1 MYLRIER
8 RITLTMKFRRF
19 FSSLILAL
27 LACTAASAHDETLT
41 LRQDEAASTISV
53 YRENVAEPILTQNAR
68 PDFRPYIHPIV
79 APDGKGVLTEY
90 SPGHHKHQT
99 GLYWGLKQVNG
110 RDYFHNPGAGFWRK
124 ISSAVLVAKG
134 ASVKWT
140 TVYQLLDA
148 EGKPVMK
155 ETQVWTMRDNDG
167 RYFLDLEWQAEG
179 LVDLTMAKQEYGGL
193 FLRMPW
199 KPGMEGGVMNS
210 VRQANARATAQRSIW
225 MDVGLQVEGRND
237 LAHIAIFDHP
247 KNAGYPQPW
256 RVDGQMGVGP
266 CRAIAGDW
274 KIAKGKTETVRH
286 EFLVYTGKLN
296 DVSLTDSWKAYTGQ
310 GSDAVMW
317 GIAKAEGKQASFLT
331 GEQAV
336 AKMTVPAGFEA
347 KLAATEPMITQP
359 MAFCWDDRGRLWV
372 AENRDYE
379 TRSAGFSADGNSRI
393 LILEDT
399 NGDGKFDT
407 RKVFLEGIPFPSAIA
422 VGFEGLWLGAPPN
435 LLFVPD
441 KNQDDKADGPLEVRL
456 TGWGIQDRHEVFN
469 SFTWGPDGWLYG
481 CQGFATRSTV
491 GKPADGGKI
500 LRKGDPFPVEMPVKD
515 GQYIDGGVW
524 RYHPTKDRFEIVSH
538 GFSNPWGLDFDDH
551 GQCLITACVIPHLWH
566 VIPGGIYH
574 RQGGSHI
581 NPYVFDD
588 IKTIADHRHRSA
600 HGGAR
605 VYLADEFPKEY
616 RDRILMA
623 NLHEHDVITDILKP
637 SGSGFIGHHG
647 NEPLFAN
654 DNAWVGF
661 SMEIGPDGAAYVL
674 DWHDTEICGNATHDK
689 DTGRIYRLAP
699 KGLPGKSGINLAA
712 QSDLELV
719 GLLTHRND
727 WYSRRARVLLQ
738 QRAAAGRL
746 DAAVPAKLWELF
758 AQSKTSAHQLRA
770 LWALH
775 ITQNLPA
782 DRLLPLLDH
791 AEPYVRG
798 WTIQLLGE
806 DRACSPAALA
816 KFATMAEK
824 DSSPIVRLYLASVLQ
839 RMPLADRWPIAQH
852 LVTHA
857 EDVADHNLPKMIW
870 FGIEPLV
877 EADATRA
884 MALAAQSKMPM
895 LAQYIARRAIVAKQL
910 EPVAAMLQSSS
921 DTALRLSL
929 VEGVRDGL
937 KSLGRNVVTKPAN
950 WDAAMTALVATKDAK
965 LSDFTAQIGQLFG
978 DAKAAAAQLAVL
990 KDKAAPIERRQQILT
1005 AFARDAYAA
1014 ALPVVL
1020 SLLDEP
1026 ALRRH
1031 AIRAL
1036 ASFDAP
1042 QIAPALIK
1050 LYAKLPAAEKAEIV
1064 LTLSARRSTAQ
1075 ALVAE
1080 LKKKTIPKTDVS
1092 AFDARQLYRVIGPS
1106 FVEFWG
1112 PITQL
1117 ASDKQAEMAKY
1128 KAMLTD
1134 AVLAKASVGRG
1145 RAVFE
1150 RTCIACHMLYGAG
1163 GNVGPDLTGSNRAN
1177 LDYILA
1183 QILNPSEVMQ
1193 ESYQLVIV
1201 TTRDGRTLA
1210 GMVAAEDNQQLTL
1223 RLVGQD
1229 SVVTKSEI
1237 LSREK
1242 SPVSMM
1248 PEGLLKTLKADE
1260 VRDLIAYLRTT
1271 AQVPLPKP

>member
-1 MYLRIER
+1 MQAKLTSSFL
-8 RITLTMKFRRF
+8 TLC
-19 FSSLILAL
+19 L
-27 LACTAASAHDETLT
+27 LASTGALAHAAALT
-41 LRQDEAASTISV
+41 LRQDEATNTISV
-53 YRENVAEPILTQNAR
+53 YRENSKEAILTQNAR

-99 GLYWGLKQVNG
+99 GLYWGLKQING
-110 RDYFHNPGAGFWRK
+110 RDFFHNPGAAFWRK
-124 ISSAVLVAKG
+124 LSSKVLVAKG
-134 ASVKWT
+134 ESVKWT

-148 EGKPVMK
+148 EGKPMMN
-155 ETQVWTMRDNDG
+155 ETQVWTMRDGDG
-167 RYFLDLEWQAEG
+167 RYLLDLEWKGEG
-179 LVDLTMAKQEYGGL
+179 LVDLTMSKQPYGGL

-199 KPGMEGGVMNS
+199 KPGVEGGVMNS
-210 VRQANARATAQRSIW
+210 VRQGNARAEGQRSIW
-225 MDVGLQVEGRND
+225 MDVGMKLDGRED
-237 LAHIAIFDHP
+237 QAHIAIFDHP

-266 CRAIAGDW
+266 CRAITGDW
-274 KIAKGKTETVRH
+274 KIAKGKTERVQH
-286 EFLVYTGKLN
+286 QFVVYTGKLN
-296 DVSLTDSWKAYTGQ
+296 DVALLEAWKKYTGQ

-317 GIAKAEGKQASFLT
+317 GIAKAEGKAAGFLT
-331 GEQAV
+331 GEQAL
-336 AKMTVPAGFEA
+336 AKMTVSEGFEA
-347 KLAATEPMITQP
+347 KLAAVEPMITQP

-379 TRSAGFSADGNSRI
+379 TRGTGFSADGNSRI

-407 RKVFLEGIPFPSAIA
+407 RQVFLEGIPFPAAIA
-422 VGFEGLWLGAPPN
+422 VGFDGLWLGAPPN

-441 KNQDDKADGPLEVRL
+441 KDRDDKADGAFEVRL
-456 TGWGIQDRHEVFN
+456 TGWGIQDRHETLN
-469 SFTWGPDGWLYG
+469 SFHWGPDGWLYG

-500 LRKGDPFPVEMPVKD
+500 FRKGDSFPAEIPVKD

-524 RYHPTKDRFEIVSH
+524 RYHPTKDRFEVVAH
-538 GFSNPWGLDFDDH
+538 GFSNPWGIDFNDH
-551 GQCLITACVIPHLWH
+551 GQIFITACVIPHLWH

-574 RQGGSHI
+574 RQGGRHI
-581 NPYVFDD
+581 NPHVYDD

-605 VYLADEFPKEY
+605 IYLADEFPKEY
-616 RDRILMA
+616 RDRIMMA
-623 NLHEHDVITDILKP
+623 NIHEHNVITDILKP

-647 NEPLFAN
+647 DEPLCAN

-674 DWHDTEICGNATHDK
+674 DWHDTEICGSAVHDK

-699 KGLPGKSGINLAA
+699 KGLPGKTGINLAA

-738 QRAAAGRL
+738 HRAAAGQL

-798 WTIQLLGE
+798 WAIQLLGE
-806 DRACSPAALA
+806 DRNYSPAALA
-816 KFATMAEK
+816 KLAAMAEK
-824 DSSPIVRLYLASVLQ
+824 DSSPIVRLYLAAALQ
-839 RMPLADRWPIAQH
+839 RMPLADRWPIANK
-852 LVTHA
+852 LVAHA
-857 EDVADHNLPKMIW
+857 EDAADHNLPKMLW
-870 FGIEPLV
+870 FGIEPMV

-884 MALAAQSKMPM
+884 LALATQSKIP
-895 LAQYIARRAIVAKQL
+895 LLVPYIARRAVAAKQL
-910 EPVAAMLQSSS
+910 EPVAAALLSNT
-921 DTALRLSL
+921 DLALRLQL

-937 KSLGRNVVTKPAN
+937 KSLGRNGVTKPKN
-950 WDAAMTALVATKDAK
+950 WDEAFAALDATKDAK
-965 LSDFTAQIGQLFG
+965 LTDFTAQIGQLFG
-978 DAKAAAAQLAVL
+978 DAKAADAQLAVL
-990 KDKAAPIERRQQILT
+990 KDKAAPIERRRQILT

-1014 ALPVVL
+1014 ALPVVM

-1026 ALRRH
+1026 AIRRD

-1042 QIAPALIK
+1042 QVAPTLIK
-1050 LYAKLPAAEKAEIV
+1050 RYATLSAAEKAEVV
-1064 LTLSARRSTAQ
+1064 LTLSTRRSNAS
-1075 ALVAE
+1075 ALVAA
-1080 LKKKTIPKTDVS
+1080 LKNKAIPKTDVTAS
-1092 AFDARQLYRVIGPS
+1092 DARQLYRVLGPS

-1117 ASDKQAEMAKY
+1117 ASDKQAEIAKY

-1134 AVLAKASVGRG
+1134 AEIAKADTSQG
-1145 RAVFE
+1145 RAIYE
-1150 RTCIACHMLYGAG
+1150 RTCMACHKLYGAG
-1163 GNVGPDLTGSNRAN
+1163 GIIGPELTGSNRAD
-1177 LDYILA
+1177 LDYILS
-1183 QILNPSEVMQ
+1183 QIINPSEVMQ
-1193 ESYQLVIV
+1193 DSYQLVIV
-1201 TTRDGRTLA
+1201 TTRDGRTLS
-1210 GMVAAEDNQQLTL
+1210 GTVVAEDNQQLTL

-1229 SVVTKSEI
+1229 SIVTKSEI

-1248 PEGLLKTLKADE
+1248 PEGLLKTLKDNE
-1260 VRDLIAYLRTT
+1260 VRDLIGYLRTP
-1271 AQVPLPKP
+1271 AQVPLPQK

>member
-1 MYLRIER
+1 MQAKLTSSFL
-8 RITLTMKFRRF
+8 TLC
-19 FSSLILAL
+19 L
-27 LACTAASAHDETLT
+27 LASSGALAHAAALT
-41 LRQDEAASTISV
+41 LRQDDATNTLSV
-53 YRENVAEPILTQNAR
+53 YRENGKEAILTQNAR

-99 GLYWGLKQVNG
+99 GLYWGLKQING
-110 RDYFHNPGAGFWRK
+110 RDFFHNPGAAFWRK
-124 ISSAVLVAKG
+124 LSSKVLVAKG
-134 ASVKWT
+134 ESVKWT

-148 EGKPVMK
+148 EGKPMMN
-155 ETQVWTMRDNDG
+155 ETQVWTMRDDNG
-167 RYFLDLEWQAEG
+167 RYLLDLEWKGEG
-179 LVDLTMAKQEYGGL
+179 LVDLTMSKQPYGGL

-199 KPGMEGGVMNS
+199 KPGVEGGVMNS
-210 VRQANARATAQRSIW
+210 VRQGNARAEGQRSIW
-225 MDVGLQVEGRND
+225 MDVGMKLDGRD
-237 LAHIAIFDHP
+237 DQAHIAIFDHP

-266 CRAIAGDW
+266 CRSITGDW
-274 KIAKGKTETVRH
+274 KIAKGKTETVQH
-286 EFLVYTGKLN
+286 QFVVYTGKLN
-296 DVSLTDSWKAYTGQ
+296 DVALLDAWKKYTGQ
-310 GSDAVMW
+310 GSDSVMW
-317 GIAKAEGKQASFLT
+317 GIAKAEGKAAGFLT
-331 GEQAV
+331 GEQAL
-336 AKMTVPAGFEA
+336 AKVTVPEGFEA
-347 KLAATEPMITQP
+347 KLAAVEPMITQP

-379 TRSAGFSADGNSRI
+379 ARGTGFSADGSSRI

-407 RKVFLEGIPFPSAIA
+407 RQVFLEGIPFPAAIA
-422 VGFEGLWLGAPPN
+422 VGFDGLWLGAPPN

-441 KNQDDKADGPLEVRL
+441 KDHDDKADGAFEVRL
-456 TGWGIQDRHEVFN
+456 TGWGIQDRHETLN
-469 SFTWGPDGWLYG
+469 SFHWGPDGWLYG

-500 LRKGDPFPVEMPVKD
+500 FRKGDSFPAEIPVKD

-524 RYHPTKDRFEIVSH
+524 RYHPTKDRFEVVAH
-538 GFSNPWGLDFDDH
+538 GFSNPWGIDFNDH
-551 GQCLITACVIPHLWH
+551 GQIFITACVIPHLWH

-574 RQGGSHI
+574 RQGGRHI
-581 NPYVFDD
+581 NPHVYDD

-605 VYLADEFPKEY
+605 IYLADEFPKEY
-616 RDRILMA
+616 RDRIIMA
-623 NLHEHDVITDILKP
+623 NLHEHNVITDILKP

-647 NEPLFAN
+647 DEPLCAN

-674 DWHDTEICGNATHDK
+674 DWHDTEICGSAVHDK
-689 DTGRIYRLAP
+689 ETGRIYRLAP
-699 KGLPGKSGINLAA
+699 KGLPGKTGINLAA
-712 QSDLELV
+712 QTDLELV

-738 QRAAAGRL
+738 HRAAAGTL

-775 ITQNLPA
+775 ITQNLSA

-798 WTIQLLGE
+798 WAIQLLGE
-806 DRACSPAALA
+806 DRNYSPVALA
-816 KFATMAEK
+816 KLAAMAEK
-824 DSSPIVRLYLASVLQ
+824 DSSPVVRLYLAAALQ
-839 RMPLADRWPIAQH
+839 RMPLADRWPIANH
-852 LVTHA
+852 LVAHA
-857 EDVADHNLPKMIW
+857 EDAADHNLPKMLW
-870 FGIEPLV
+870 FGIEPMV
-877 EADATRA
+877 ETDATRA
-884 MALAAQSKMPM
+884 LALATRSKIP
-895 LAQYIARRAIVAKQL
+895 LLVPYIARRAIAAKQL
-910 EPVAAMLQSSS
+910 EPVAATLLSNT
-921 DTALRLSL
+921 DLALRLQL
-929 VEGVRDGL
+929 LEGVRDGL
-937 KSLGRNVVTKPAN
+937 KSLGRNGVTKPKN
-950 WDAAMTALVATKDAK
+950 WDEAFAALDATKDAK
-965 LSDFTAQIGQLFG
+965 LTDFTAQIGQLFG
-978 DAKAAAAQLAVL
+978 DAKAADAQLAVL
-990 KDKAAPIERRQQILT
+990 KDKAAPIERRRQILT

-1026 ALRRH
+1026 AIRRD
-1031 AIRAL
+1031 AISAL

-1042 QIAPALIK
+1042 QIAPTLIK
-1050 LYAKLPAAEKAEIV
+1050 RYATLSAAEKAEVV
-1064 LTLSARRSTAQ
+1064 LTLSTRRSNAS

-1080 LKKKTIPKTDVS
+1080 LKNNTIPKTDVTAS
-1092 AFDARQLYRVIGPS
+1092 DARQLYRVLGPS

-1134 AVLAKASVGRG
+1134 AELAKANTGKG
-1145 RAVFE
+1145 RAIYE
-1150 RTCIACHMLYGAG
+1150 RTCMACHKLYGAG
-1163 GNVGPDLTGSNRAN
+1163 GIIGPELTGSNRAD
-1177 LDYILA
+1177 LDYILS

-1201 TTRDGRTLA
+1201 TTRDGRTLS
-1210 GMVAAEDNQQLTL
+1210 GTVVAEDNQQLTL

-1229 SVVTKSEI
+1229 TIVTKSEI

-1248 PEGLLKTLKADE
+1248 PEGLLKTLKDDE
-1260 VRDLIAYLRTT
+1260 VRDLIGYLRTP
-1271 AQVPLPKP
+1271 AQVPLPKQ

>member
-1 MYLRIER
+1 MNFRMER
-8 RITLTMKFRRF
+8 RITINMKSRHF
-19 FSSLILAL
+19 FSFLTLCL
-27 LACTAASAHDETLT
+27 LSSTVASAHNTVLT
-41 LRQDEAASTISV
+41 LRQDDATNTISV
-53 YRENVAEPILTQNAR
+53 YRENDKEAILTQNAR
-68 PDFRPYIHPIV
+68 PDFRPYLHPIV
-79 APDGKGVLTEY
+79 APDGKGLLTEY

-124 ISSAVLVAKG
+124 VSSAVLVPKG
-134 ASVKWT
+134 EVVKWT

-148 EGKPVMK
+148 EGKPVMN
-155 ETQVWTMRDNDG
+155 ETQVWTMRDSDG
-167 RYFLDLEWQAEG
+167 RYFLELEWKGEG
-179 LVDLTMAKQEYGGL
+179 LVDLTMAKQPYGGL

-210 VRQANARATAQRSIW
+210 ARQGNGRAEGQRSIW
-225 MDVGLQVEGRND
+225 VDVGLKLDGRED
-237 LAHIAIFDHP
+237 QAHIAIFDHP
-247 KNAGYPQPW
+247 KNAGYPQSW

-266 CRAIAGDW
+266 CRAITGDW

-286 EFLVYTGKLN
+286 QFFAYTGKLN
-296 DVSLTDSWKAYTGQ
+296 DVAVFDAWKKYTGQ
-310 GSDAVMW
+310 GHDAVMW
-317 GIAKAEGKQASFLT
+317 NIAKAEGKAAGFLT

-336 AKMTVPAGFEA
+336 AKMTVPEGFEA
-347 KLAATEPMITQP
+347 KLAAVEPMITQP

-379 TRSAGFSADGNSRI
+379 TRSTGFSADGNSRI

-407 RKVFLEGIPFPSAIA
+407 RKVFLDGIPFPSAIA

-469 SFTWGPDGWLYG
+469 SFSWGPDGWLYG

-524 RYHPTKDRFEIVSH
+524 RYHPTKDRFEVVAH
-538 GFSNPWGLDFDDH
+538 GFSNPWGIDFDDH
-551 GQCLITACVIPHLWH
+551 GQIFITACVIPHLWH

-623 NLHEHDVITDILKP
+623 NLHEHNVITDILKP

-647 NEPLFAN
+647 DEPLFAN

-699 KGLPGKSGINLAA
+699 KGLPGKLGINLAA
-712 QSDLELV
+712 QTDLELV

-738 QRAAAGRL
+738 QRAAAGQL

-758 AQSKTSAHQLRA
+758 AQSKTPAHQLRA

-782 DRLLPLLDH
+782 DRLLPQLDH
-791 AEPYVRG
+791 AEPYIRG
-798 WTIQLLGE
+798 WAIQLLGE
-806 DRACSPAALA
+806 DRVYSPAALA
-816 KFATMAEK
+816 KFTAMAEK
-824 DSSPIVRLYLASVLQ
+824 DSSPIVRLYLAAALQ
-839 RMPLADRWPIAQH
+839 RMNVAERWPIAQN
-852 LVTHA
+852 LVAHA
-857 EDVADHNLPKMIW
+857 EDAADHNLPKMIW
-870 FGIEPLV
+870 FGIEPMV

-884 MALAAQSKMPM
+884 MALATHSKIP
-895 LAQYIARRAIVAKQL
+895 LLSQYIARRAIAAKQL
-910 EPVAAMLQSSS
+910 APVAATLLSNT
-921 DTALRLSL
+921 DLALRLQIL
-929 VEGVRDGL
+929 EGVRDGL
-937 KSLGRNVVTKPAN
+937 KSLGRNAVTKPNN
-950 WDAAMTALVATKDAK
+950 WDEAFAALDATKDAK

-990 KDKAAPIERRQQILT
+990 KDKAAPIERRRQILA

-1026 ALRRH
+1026 AVRRD

-1042 QIAPALIK
+1042 QIAPTLIQR
-1050 LYAKLPAAEKAEIV
+1050 YATLSAAEKAEV
-1064 LTLSARRSTAQ
+1064 VSTLSARRGTAQ

-1080 LKKKTIPKTDVS
+1080 LKKNTIPKTDVS
-1092 AFDARQLYRVIGPS
+1092 AFDARQIYRVIGPS

-1134 AVLAKASVGRG
+1134 AVLAKANTGHG
-1145 RAVFE
+1145 RAIFE

-1163 GNVGPDLTGSNRAN
+1163 GIVGPDLTGSNRAN

-1183 QILNPSEVMQ
+1183 QIINPSEVMQ

-1201 TTRDGRTLA
+1201 TTRDGRTLS
-1210 GMVAAEDNQQLTL
+1210 GTVAAEDNQQLTL

-1242 SPVSMM
+1242 SPISMM
-1248 PEGLLKTLKADE
+1248 PEGLLKTLKDDE

-1271 AQVPLPKP
+1271 AQVPLPK

>member
-1 MYLRIER
+1 MNKTALAFFAVFAA
-8 RITLTMKFRRF
+8 TLH
-19 FSSLILAL
+19 A
-27 LACTAASAHDETLT
+27 ACAANLT
-41 LRQDEAASTISV
+41 LRQDSASNTISV
-53 YRENVAEPILTQNAR
+53 YRDNVPQPILTQNAR
-68 PDFRPYIHPIV
+68 PDFRPYLHPIV
-79 APDGKGVLTEY
+79 APDGTTVLTEF

-99 GLYWGLKQVNG
+99 GLFWGFTRVNG
-110 RDYFHNPGAGFWRK
+110 RDYFHNPDNGYWRR
-124 ISSAVLVAKG
+124 ISSELIIPQG
-134 ASVKWT
+134 SEVKWS
-140 TVYQLLDA
+140 TVYHLLDA
-148 EGKPVMK
+148 SGQAIMS
-155 ETQVWTMRDNDG
+155 ETQVWTMRDSG
-167 RYFLDLEWQAEG
+167 SRYLLDLEWKGEA
-179 LVDLTMAKQEYGGL
+179 LVDLTIAKYDYGGL

-199 KPGMEGGVMNS
+199 RPGMEGGVVNS
-210 VRQANARATAQRSIW
+210 SRQRNEFATAQRAIW
-225 MDVGLQVEGRND
+225 LDVGLKLEGRTNQ
-237 LAHIAIFDHP
+237 AHIAIFDHP
-247 KNAGYPQPW
+247 KNSGYPLAW
-256 RVDGQMGVGP
+256 RVDSQMGIGP
-266 CRAIAGDW
+266 SRAISGNW
-274 KIAKGKTETVRH
+274 TLAKNKTEKVRH
-286 EFLVYTGKLN
+286 QFLVYTGNFNQTLDQDWENFSRTSAYRESGRLAWDGKK
-296 DVSLTDSWKAYTGQ
+296 DS
-310 GSDAVMW
+310 V
-317 GIAKAEGKQASFLT
+317 FLT

-336 AKMTVPAGFEA
+336 AKMTVPAGFEV
-347 KLAATEPMITQP
+347 KLAAAEPMITQP

-379 TRSAGFSADGNSRI
+379 TRSKGFSADGNSRI

-407 RKVFLEGIPFPSAIA
+407 RKVFLDSIPFPSAIA
-422 VGFEGLWLGAPPN
+422 VGFDGLWLGAPPN

-441 KNQDDKADGPLEVRL
+441 KNHDDKADGPLEVRL

-469 SFTWGPDGWLYG
+469 SFSWGPDGWLYG

-515 GQYIDGGVW
+515 GQYLDGGVW
-524 RYHPTKDRFEIVSH
+524 RYHPTKDRFEVVAH

-551 GQCLITACVIPHLWH
+551 GQMFITACVIPHLWH

-588 IKTIADHRHRSA
+588 IKTIANHSHRSA

-605 VYLADEFPKEY
+605 IYLADEFPREY
-616 RDRILMA
+616 RGRIFMA
-623 NLHEHDVITDILKP
+623 NLHEHDVITDILEP
-637 SGSGFIGHHG
+637 SGSGFVGHHG
-647 NEPLFAN
+647 DEPLFAH

-674 DWHDTEICGNATHDK
+674 DWHDSDICGDAIHDK

-699 KGLPGKSGINLAA
+699 KGLLGMQGINLAA
-712 QSDLELV
+712 HTDLELV

-738 QRAAAGRL
+738 HRAAAGQL
-746 DAAVPAKLWELF
+746 NADVPAKLWELF

-791 AEPYVRG
+791 AEPYIRG
-798 WTIQLLGE
+798 WAIQLLGE
-806 DRACSPAALA
+806 DRAYSPSALA
-816 KFATMAEK
+816 KFTAMAEK
-824 DSSPIVRLYLASVLQ
+824 DCSPIVRLYLAAALQ
-839 RMPLADRWPIAQH
+839 RISMAERWPIAQN
-852 LVTHA
+852 LVAHA
-857 EDVADHNLPKMIW
+857 EDAADHNLPKMLW
-870 FGIEPLV
+870 FGIEPMV
-877 EADATRA
+877 EADASRA
-884 MALAAQSKMPM
+884 MTLATHSRIPR
-895 LAQYIARRAIVAKQL
+895 LVPYIARRAIADRKL
-910 EPVAAMLQSSS
+910 EPVAATLLSNT
-921 DTALRLSL
+921 DLALRLQL
-929 VEGVRDGL
+929 LEGARDGL
-937 KSLGRNVVTKPAN
+937 KSLGRNAVTKPQI
-950 WDAAMTALVATKDAK
+950 WDEAFATLEATRDAK
-965 LSDFTAQIGQLFG
+965 LTEFTAQIGQLFG
-978 DAKAAAAQLAVL
+978 DAKAADAQLAVL
-990 KDKAAPIERRQQILT
+990 KDPAAPIERRRQILT

-1026 ALRRH
+1026 AVRRD

-1036 ASFDAP
+1036 ASFDDP
-1042 QIAPALIK
+1042 QVAATLINR
-1050 LYAKLPAAEKAEIV
+1050 YAKLPTAEKSEVVSA
-1064 LTLSARRSTAQ
+1064 LSARRSTAN

-1080 LKKKTIPKTDVS
+1080 LKKNTIPKTDVT
-1092 AFDARQLYRVIGPS
+1092 AFDARQLYRVLGPS

-1128 KAMLTD
+1128 KTMLTD
-1134 AVLAKASVGRG
+1134 AVLAKANTGHG

-1150 RTCIACHMLYGAG
+1150 RSCVACHMLYGAG
-1163 GNVGPDLTGSNRAN
+1163 GIVGPDLTGSNRAN

-1183 QILNPSEVMQ
+1183 QIINPSEVMQ

-1201 TTRDGRTLA
+1201 TTRDGRTLS
-1210 GMVAAEDNQQLTL
+1210 GTVAAEDNQQLTL
-1223 RLVGQD
+1223 RLIGQD
-1229 SVVTKSEI
+1229 SIVTKSEI

-1242 SPVSMM
+1242 SPISMM
-1248 PEGLLKTLKADE
+1248 PEGLLKTLKDDE

-1271 AQVPLPKP
+1271 QQVPLEKQ